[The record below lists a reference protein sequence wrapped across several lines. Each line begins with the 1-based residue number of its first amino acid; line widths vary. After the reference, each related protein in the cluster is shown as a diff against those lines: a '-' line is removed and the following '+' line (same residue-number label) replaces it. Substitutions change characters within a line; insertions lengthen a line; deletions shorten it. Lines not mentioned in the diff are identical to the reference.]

1 MWQAGTQC
9 SNDRSPKADR
19 IIIQLIKGKPG
30 EHGFGSLTLLW
41 LGGKSR
47 PCREQRSLATT
58 GRGRDERQGM
68 RAHGLQFAEQAFAL
82 HKRSGQTGT
91 RQLGREQHGL
101 LLSLRLRLWP
111 GPFSLGFCE
120 PRGGSLFL
128 RWCAQGGKRG
138 RGEVAFKDL
147 RRLF

>member
-68 RAHGLQFAEQAFAL
+68 RAHGLQFAEQAEWTDGDETAWERAARPL
-82 HKRSGQTGT
+82 
-91 RQLGREQHGL
+91 
-101 LLSLRLRLWP
+101 
-111 GPFSLGFCE
+111 
-120 PRGGSLFL
+120 
-128 RWCAQGGKRG
+128 AQS
-138 RGEVAFKDL
+138 EA
-147 RRLF
+147 